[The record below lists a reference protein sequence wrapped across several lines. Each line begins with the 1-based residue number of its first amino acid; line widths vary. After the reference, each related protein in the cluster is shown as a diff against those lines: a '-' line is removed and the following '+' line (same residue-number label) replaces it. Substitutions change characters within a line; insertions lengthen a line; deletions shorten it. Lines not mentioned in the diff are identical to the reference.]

1 MREGAG
7 VFKIDL
13 PKVVA
18 NDENDLTVRMR
29 RLLSEL
35 FQDLLTAESR
45 VADLTREIE
54 ALSHA
59 DDRARRLQ
67 TIPGLGPMGATA
79 LLAAVGDA
87 RQFRRARDLAVWLG
101 LVPRQHSTGGK
112 TVLLGISKRGN
123 AYLRRLLIHGARSCV
138 LHLDRSRDQLGRWI
152 DGLQKRMHVNKV
164 TVALANKIARI
175 AWVILTRPGAL
186 YRRIDPAFA

>member
-79 LLAAVGDA
+79 LLAAVGNA
-87 RQFRRARDLAVWLG
+87 RKFRRARDLAVWLD
-101 LVPRQHSTGGK
+101 L
-112 TVLLGISKRGN
+112 
-123 AYLRRLLIHGARSCV
+123 
-138 LHLDRSRDQLGRWI
+138 
-152 DGLQKRMHVNKV
+152 
-164 TVALANKIARI
+164 ALANTLPAVRWSVSAVSAPPFARCSD
-175 AWVILTRPGAL
+175 PGVCAAL
-186 YRRIDPAFA
+186 RGGGLEPG